1 MSKQKKKVSSSST
14 SDAKAHAAMHRKR
27 FLERIGDLCNAM
39 VGPGYFEKIPS
50 VVLDQMYATRYPALK
65 IKAAP
70 GSQVSKVTVIKA
82 NKLLEAF
89 LKNQYIDLKN
99 GSRVLLPVLL
109 SEGLIL
115 LNFLHMIPGHYFPH
129 AALLKEQFKEYGPE
143 SEGYEAIQ
151 EMLEVLVQDVT
162 VFLSDLKVSILRA
175 DYSDTPVFDMY
186 SRRNDIFIMET
197 KTEKSTM
204 VVRDKKREVVRLG
217 WVGPEMEWIWVKVKP
232 SALGFDVGSFDIP
245 LDVYIQNHA
254 LDKLQE
260 RVDITP
266 GIMHSIVFFIFND
279 PEINHVRYH
288 DRTLVEYYVADQKVG
303 YLHVELHG
311 DKFLIHTF
319 LFLTNNGTPEGI
331 KLEKLAALE
340 KEDKKHLEI
349 DKLSTFNSY
358 HIEKNEKLRKL
369 FIEAG
374 CESLLGLGHLQEFS
388 AKEIKDKDPESIL
401 KYLSDS
407 KYFKEEL
414 NEDEDI
420 GGGE

>member
-1 MSKQKKKVSSSST
+1 
-14 SDAKAHAAMHRKR
+14 
-27 FLERIGDLCNAM
+27 
-39 VGPGYFEKIPS
+39 
-50 VVLDQMYATRYPALK
+50 
-65 IKAAP
+65 
-70 GSQVSKVTVIKA
+70 
-82 NKLLEAF
+82 
-89 LKNQYIDLKN
+89 
-99 GSRVLLPVLL
+99 
-109 SEGLIL
+109 
-115 LNFLHMIPGHYFPH
+115 
-129 AALLKEQFKEYGPE
+129 
-143 SEGYEAIQ
+143 
-151 EMLEVLVQDVT
+151 
-162 VFLSDLKVSILRA
+162 
-175 DYSDTPVFDMY
+175 
-186 SRRNDIFIMET
+186 MET
-197 KTEKSTM
+197 RTEKSTM
-204 VVRDKKREVVRLG
+204 VVRGKKREVVRLG

-232 SALGFDVGSFDIP
+232 SVLGFDVGSFDIP

-279 PEINHVRYH
+279 PEIKHVRYH
-288 DRTLVEYYVADQKVG
+288 ERTLVEYYVADQKVG
-303 YLHVELHG
+303 YLQVELHG

-331 KLEKLAALE
+331 KLEKLVALE
-340 KEDKKHLEI
+340 KDDKKHLEI

-374 CESLLGLGHLQEFS
+374 CEPLLGLGHLQEFS

-407 KYFKEEL
+407 KYFKEEA
-414 NEDEDI
+414 NEDEDV